1 MKNLNKYKKQ
11 KRKKTSTFTID
22 VNVLNEFDDFAKRN
36 GINKSQV
43 VEDLIKEFL
52 QKQNG

>member
-1 MKNLNKYKKQ
+1 MEELNKYKKQ

-22 VNVLNEFDDFAKRN
+22 INVLNEFDEFAKKN
-36 GINKSQV
+36 GINKSKL

-52 QKQNG
+52 QKQKI

>member
-1 MKNLNKYKKQ
+1 MENLNKYKKQ

-22 VNVLNEFDDFAKRN
+22 VSVLDKFDEFAKNN
-36 GINKSQV
+36 GINKSKL

-52 QKQNG
+52 QKQKI